1 MLLGGIWMDTL
12 DQALQALPFWENLT
26 EEQKQIARQGGRMV
40 RYQKG
45 ELIHSCTG
53 ECLGLIA
60 VHTGKLRAYMTSED
74 GREIALYR
82 LFEGDAC
89 VLAASCVIRQIT
101 FDVELVA
108 DADTE
113 LLVLNAHTFSQ
124 LSKQNV
130 YVECCMYKLAT
141 ERFSDVMWSM
151 QQLLFISFDK
161 RLAQHLWDE
170 SAQGSQPIQATHEQL
185 AKDTGAVRETV
196 TRMLRSFAEDGMVQ
210 LGRGSVTITDREK
223 MKNLALL

>member
-1 MLLGGIWMDTL
+1 MATL
-12 DQALQALPFWENLT
+12 DEALQTLPFWDKLT
-26 EEQKQIARQGGRMV
+26 DEQKQMARTASRIV
-40 RYQKG
+40 PYKKG
-45 ELIHSCTG
+45 EMIHSCTG

-60 VHTGKLRAYMTSED
+60 VQTGKIRAYMTSED

-82 LFEGDAC
+82 LYEGDAC

-101 FDVELVA
+101 FDVQLVA
-108 DADTE
+108 DVDTE
-113 LLVLNAHTFSQ
+113 LLVLNAHAFSQ

-151 QQLLFISFDK
+151 QQLLFTSFDK

-170 SAQGSQPIQATHEQL
+170 SQQGREPILATHEQL

-196 TRMLRSFAEDGMVQ
+196 TRMLRSFAEDGMVK

-223 MKNLALL
+223 MKKLALM

>member
-1 MLLGGIWMDTL
+1 MATL
-12 DQALQALPFWENLT
+12 DEALQTLPFWDKLT
-26 EEQKQIARQGGRMV
+26 DEQKQMARTASRIV
-40 RYQKG
+40 PYKKG
-45 ELIHSCTG
+45 EMIHSCTG

-60 VHTGKLRAYMTSED
+60 VQTGKIRAYMTSED

-82 LFEGDAC
+82 LYEGDAC

-101 FDVELVA
+101 FDVQLVA
-108 DADTE
+108 DVDTE
-113 LLVLNAHTFSQ
+113 LLVLNAHAFSQ

-151 QQLLFISFDK
+151 QQLLFTSFDK

-170 SAQGSQPIQATHEQL
+170 SQQGREPILATHEQL

-196 TRMLRSFAEDGMVQ
+196 TRMLRSFAEDGMVK
-210 LGRGSVTITDREK
+210 LGRGSVTITDRDK
-223 MKNLALL
+223 MKKLALM